1 MYSLTFPSMST
12 NTTLYQA
19 PIRTQALNVT
29 YTQPREQSNNQT
41 YRTIYDL
48 LEQELTT
55 TKDANPHTDVVPM
68 NDDARKDLTFSNDT
82 NVETQEGIGSE
93 PSTSSDPVAR
103 LRASIPKELLN
114 KYNISLE

>member
-12 NTTLYQA
+12 STTLYQA
-19 PIRTQALNVT
+19 PIRTQEMNLA
-29 YTQPREQSNNQT
+29 YTQPREKSNNDT
-41 YRTIYDL
+41 YQTIYDL
-48 LEQELTT
+48 LEQEHTT
-55 TKDANPHTDVVPM
+55 TKDSNPHTDVVPM

-82 NVETQEGIGSE
+82 NVETQEGLGSE